1 MKTESRSAHGVCRTV
16 VSHDSINEP
25 MASALAAPYRVATA
39 GADMDVRSPR
49 EYLIRVL
56 MVVRMAPSKL
66 SLVMKGA

>member
-1 MKTESRSAHGVCRTV
+1 MRTESCSAHGVCHTV

-25 MASALAAPYRVATA
+25 MASAPAALYPVATA

-56 MVVRMAPSKL
+56 MVVRMATSKL